1 MSEWVD
7 TGHGDHEFIAMDVD
21 AKSWEGSVRVIATV
35 CCDLRGNGSQ
45 PADIAKKAVAAEQVL
60 REAYE
65 ALRERNA
72 PVLQWDCDQHSIA
85 RFGRWVLEADAEKW
99 TVWVD
104 SPGPVARL
112 LMAGAITKRTES
124 VVNRRAAENALRE
137 FGVTFRAEEE

>member
-7 TGHGDHEFIAMDVD
+7 TGHGDHELIAMDVD
-21 AKSWEGSVRVIATV
+21 AKSWEGCVRVIATV
-35 CCDLRGNGSQ
+35 TSPSRNDCESEK
-45 PADIAKKAVAAEQVL
+45 AIAAVEVL

-65 ALRERNA
+65 VLRERNA

-137 FGVTFRAEEE
+137 FGVTFRTEEE